1 MRVTVCELPDERVRR
16 DAALQQL
23 ARYLEDHPTDVLAL
37 PEMPFVDWTVFTS
50 PDLDPVVWKRA
61 LADHGAMISRLVELR
76 VDVVLASRPVEIGG
90 RRLNQGFRG
99 SRDGGYQGGRSKVYL
114 PDEPDGREAA
124 WFDQGELDP
133 SPLRLRSARVGFQM
147 CTEMLFTDLS
157 WRIGR
162 SGAQLLAAPR
172 ATGGHRRWM
181 AAASLMAIVSGCF
194 VASANRLS
202 YDRDDFCG
210 QSWIISPEGELLAE
224 TTAGRPF
231 ETVEIDLR
239 RADSAK
245 ATYPRNL
252 AL

>member
-1 MRVTVCELPDERVRR
+1 V
-16 DAALQQL
+16 
-23 ARYLEDHPTDVLAL
+23 
-37 PEMPFVDWTVFTS
+37 
-50 PDLDPVVWKRA
+50 
-61 LADHGAMISRLVELR
+61 ISRLAELR
-76 VDVVLASRPVEIGG
+76 VDIVLASRPVELGG
-90 RRLNQGFRG
+90 RRLNQGFAWT
-99 SRDGGYQGGRSKVYL
+99 RDGGPQGGRSKVYL
-114 PDEPDGREAA
+114 PDEPHRRETA
-124 WFDQGELDP
+124 WSDPGEPDP

-157 WRIGR
+157 WRLGR
-162 SGAQLLAAPR
+162 SDAQLLAGPR

-194 VASANRLS
+194 VASANRRS

-210 QSWIISPEGELLAE
+210 QSWITSPEAELLAE

-239 RADSAK
+239 RADPAK

-252 AL
+252 AR